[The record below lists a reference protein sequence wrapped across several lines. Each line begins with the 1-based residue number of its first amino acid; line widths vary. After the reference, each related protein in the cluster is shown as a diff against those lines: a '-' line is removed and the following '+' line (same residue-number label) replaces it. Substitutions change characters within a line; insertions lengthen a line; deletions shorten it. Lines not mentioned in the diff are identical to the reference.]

1 MSEEKVDK
9 EEEKIDKEKEQVKKV
24 LTSEET
30 VAFAF
35 RILEEKAWV
44 SLGMIKDA
52 DGEFHKSKEGAKF
65 LIDTLSSMA
74 ENFESHF
81 EKEVLK
87 DMKNQITNLKLNFVN
102 QFKN

>member
-9 EEEKIDKEKEQVKKV
+9 EEEKVDKEKEQAKRV
-24 LTSEET
+24 LTCEET

-35 RILEEKAWV
+35 SILAEKAWV
-44 SLGMIKDA
+44 SLGMIKDT

-65 LIDTLSSMA
+65 LIDTLSNMS
-74 ENFESHF
+74 ETFESHF

-87 DMKNQITNLKLNFVN
+87 DMKNQIATLKLNFVN